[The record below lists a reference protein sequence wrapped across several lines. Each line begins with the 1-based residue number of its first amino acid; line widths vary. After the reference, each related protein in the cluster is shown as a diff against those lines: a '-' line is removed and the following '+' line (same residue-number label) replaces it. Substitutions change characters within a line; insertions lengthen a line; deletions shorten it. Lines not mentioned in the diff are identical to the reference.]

1 MRGSIATNSP
11 MTMIMN
17 RLVNAP
23 NTVPTAEVS
32 RPTDP
37 IACCAIPLRSARPGI
52 SPMPLA
58 QAIRRLP
65 WISRVER
72 SCSAWAAIWTPV
84 K

>member
-37 IACCAIPLRSARPGI
+37 IACWTIPLRSDRPGI
-52 SPMPLA
+52 RPMPFA

-65 WISRVER
+65 CTSSVER
-72 SCSAWAAIWTPV
+72 NCSAWAAIWTPV
-84 K
+84 R